1 MQFDKQQVLDLMQ
14 SQREPGDPGQADQV
28 RDELPQEVDT
38 DHPEHQSLLEQLG
51 IEPQDLIG
59 KLGGGS
65 FGL

>member
-1 MQFDKQQVLDLMQ
+1 MQ

-28 RDELPQEVDT
+28 RDELPQEADT
-38 DHPEHQSLLEQLG
+38 DNPEHQSLLEQLG
-51 IEPQDLIG
+51 IDPQDLIG